1 MTSWSKAS
9 IQLQFRAVD
18 GSPIRFAQSQETTG
32 LR

>member
-1 MTSWSKAS
+1 VTSWSKAS